1 MRILLTA
8 FLALVVLVRVEAGW
22 TAGKLTKL
30 GALAGNAVAWESTA
44 TLGDRTVRVWG
55 VSFHEKE
62 GVFRVMEND
71 PSARKPLLT
80 VLRESGAVAGV
91 NGGYFH
97 PDFTP
102 LGLVITGGKSLHGFE
117 RAKLLSGIL
126 VVRGQR
132 IELVR
137 AGAFKPGSDVRE
149 ALQAGPWLVENREAI
164 PGLNAVRLARRTL
177 VAGDGKGNWAL
188 VTTSPATLAETADL
202 LLAPGLLS
210 GWTARNALN
219 LDGGSSTMLVA
230 LVGDKP
236 VIDIPAYGPVRNYLA
251 IIPRRR

>member
-1 MRILLTA
+1 MKNCLPA
-8 FLALVVLVRVEAGW
+8 FLALVVLTQAVAEWVP
-22 TAGKLTKL
+22 GKFTEL
-30 GALAGNAVAWESTA
+30 GTLPGNAVAWESA
-44 TLGDRTVRVWG
+44 VSLGDRTVRLTG
-55 VSFHEKE
+55 VSFHEKD
-62 GVFRVMEND
+62 GLFRVIDE
-71 PSARKPLLT
+71 PSARKSLASA
-80 VLRESGAVAGV
+80 LRDNGAVAGV

-102 LGLVITGGKSLHGFE
+102 LGLVISEEKSLHGFE

-126 VVRGQR
+126 AVRGNR

-149 ALQAGPWLVENREAI
+149 ALQAGPWLVENGAAI
-164 PGLNAVRLARRTL
+164 PGLNAVRVARRTL

-202 LLAPGLLS
+202 LATPGLLG

-219 LDGGSSTMLVA
+219 LDGGSSTMLLA
-230 LVGDKP
+230 LADSKP
-236 VIDIPAYGPVRNYLA
+236 VIDIPSYGPVRNYLA